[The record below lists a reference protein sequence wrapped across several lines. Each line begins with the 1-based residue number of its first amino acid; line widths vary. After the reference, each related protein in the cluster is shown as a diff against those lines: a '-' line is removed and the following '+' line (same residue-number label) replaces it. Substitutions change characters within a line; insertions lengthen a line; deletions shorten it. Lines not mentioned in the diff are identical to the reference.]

1 MDVESFCAVIGDREL
16 VFLSPHFDDV
26 PLIWYGLLTRLRATR
41 PGLSIR
47 IVNVFTRSVYQARD
61 EAGNREVSTRRLQY
75 ATGIRLIE
83 DLDCLDEMLG
93 RGGYRYELL
102 AEDECI
108 TRRKALKP
116 GEAFEF
122 PAGTPAD
129 FDTGD
134 QRILARLTTFCQTVF
149 ANRAVAFLPAAV
161 KEHID
166 HVILR
171 EAALAA
177 RRALGPA
184 MAAILVL
191 GEDQP
196 YMGLASAAEVR
207 GLEETLAALPHAVV
221 DVPVDAQAKC
231 AAIFR
236 HYVSQV
242 EESYRTGVLARAA
255 QLHGHERLYL
265 LDSIASTRS

>member
-1 MDVESFCAVIGDREL
+1 MDLHGFSQVIADREL

-26 PLIWYGLLTRLRATR
+26 PLIWYGLLAQVRSAR
-41 PGLSIR
+41 PAIR
-47 IVNVFTRSVYQARD
+47 IVNVFSRSVYQARD
-61 EAGNREVSTRRLQY
+61 EVGNREVTTRRLQY
-75 ATGIRLIE
+75 ATGVRLIE
-83 DLDCLDEMLG
+83 DLDCLDELIG

-108 TRRKALKP
+108 TRRKPLKP

-122 PAGTPAD
+122 PAGSPAD
-129 FDTGD
+129 FDAED
-134 QRILARLTTFCQTVF
+134 VRILARLTTFCRGLLAT
-149 ANRAVAFLPAAV
+149 RAVVLLPAAV

-177 RRALGPA
+177 RRSLGAA
-184 MAAILVL
+184 MNARLVL

-196 YMGLASAAEVR
+196 YMGLATAAEVR
-207 GLEETLAALPHAVV
+207 GLEATLAELPHAVV

-242 EESYRTGVLARAA
+242 EESYRTGVVTRAA

-265 LDSIASTRS
+265 LDPTAATRS

>member
-1 MDVESFCAVIGDREL
+1 MDLTDFTAVIGDREL

-26 PLIWYGLLTRLRATR
+26 PLIWYGLLTRLRSVH
-41 PGLSIR
+41 PGQAIR
-47 IVNVFTRSVYQARD
+47 VVNVFSRSVYQARD
-61 EAGNREVSTRRLQY
+61 EVGNREVTTRRMQY

-83 DLDCLDEMLG
+83 DLDCLDEVIG
-93 RGGYRYELL
+93 RGAYRYELL

-116 GEAFEF
+116 GENFEF
-122 PAGTPAD
+122 PAGAPAD
-129 FDTGD
+129 FDDGD
-134 QRILARLTTFCQTVF
+134 HRILARLTTWCRVLF
-149 ANRAVAFLPAAV
+149 ATRAVVFLPAAV

-177 RRALGPA
+177 RRDLGPA
-184 MAAILVL
+184 MLASLVL

-196 YMGLASAAEVR
+196 YMGLANAAEVR
-207 GLEETLAALPHAVV
+207 GLHATLAALPHAVV
-221 DVPVDAQAKC
+221 DVPVDAQGKC
-231 AAIFR
+231 AVIFR

-242 EESYRTGVLARAA
+242 EESYRIGVLARIA
-255 QLHGHERLYL
+255 QLKGHERIYL
-265 LDSIASTRS
+265 LDPTPTTRS